1 MRFWKFRSSF
11 RLTWELL
18 GEMSTLIRF
27 TNLAR
32 RLFGDREESLFRS
45 LDRSRIP
52 QHVAIIMDGNGRW
65 AQKRGLPRIAG
76 HREGMEAIRRILKI
90 AVEIGVRY
98 LTLFSFSTE
107 NWNRPEVEVD
117 GLMELFREAFARE
130 LDELNRNGVRLKA
143 IGYCQKFPPDVY
155 RSILEAEEITKDNN
169 RLFLYLAVGYG
180 GRDEIVDATRRIV
193 EDAAEGKIHKEEIDK
208 ELFQRYLYAEDC
220 PDPDLLI
227 RTSGELRISNFLL
240 WQAAYSEFYFT
251 ETLWPDFD
259 RVDFLKAIVSFQRRK
274 RRYGEVD
281 LL

>member
-1 MRFWKFRSSF
+1 MNS
-11 RLTWELL
+11 
-18 GEMSTLIRF
+18 LIRF

-32 RLFGDREESLFRS
+32 RLLGDKEESLFRR

-76 HREGMEAIRRILKI
+76 HREGIEAIRRILKI

-107 NWNRPEVEVD
+107 NWNRPEVEID
-117 GLMELFREAFARE
+117 GLMELFREAFKRE

-143 IGYCQKFPPDVY
+143 IGYCQKFPPDVH
-155 RSILEAEEITKDNN
+155 RSILEAERITKDNN

-193 EDAAEGKIHKEEIDK
+193 DDAAAGKIHKEEIDK

-251 ETLWPDFD
+251 ETLWPNFD

-274 RRYGEVD
+274 RRYGGVD
-281 LL
+281 LV

>member
-1 MRFWKFRSSF
+1 MTNYQKF
-11 RLTWELL
+11 L
-18 GEMSTLIRF
+18 GKMSTFIQF
-27 TNLAR
+27 TNLTR
-32 RLFGDREESLFRS
+32 RLLGDKEESLFRR

-76 HREGMEAIRRILKI
+76 HREGIEAIRRILKI

-107 NWNRPEVEVD
+107 NWNRPEVEID
-117 GLMELFREAFARE
+117 GLMELFREAFKRE
-130 LDELNRNGVRLKA
+130 LDELNRNGVRLRA
-143 IGYCQKFPPDVY
+143 IGHCQKFPPDVY
-155 RSILEAEEITKDNN
+155 RSILEAEKITKDNN

-180 GRDEIVDATRRIV
+180 GRDEIVDATRKIV
-193 EDAAEGKIHKEEIDK
+193 DNVVAGKIHKEEIDK

-240 WQAAYSEFYFT
+240 WQVAYSEFYFT

-259 RVDFLKAIVSFQRRK
+259 RVDFLKAIISFQKRK
-274 RRYGEVD
+274 RRYGGAD
-281 LL
+281 LA